1 LPQEQLE
8 YMSKALDPKMRYKVD
23 RMRMCSRILEPHEKV
38 DAFRT
43 YYGHDDFRQAL
54 ALLPDLI
61 DRLALEKECHRLLT
75 LAGKVPGRRLLALTA
90 ALKVAPRLGEEFALA
105 RLAEVP
111 ALCQTDCDA
120 FELAKLLELSLFVA
134 AHFSQA
140 GVVQQMLD
148 LFLHLLGANQERM
161 ARDERLESLV
171 SQCFRG
177 LRKLGLHEEIRRLLA
192 RLTLVV
198 THGQPFAAL
207 RMNNTWVTMVRTL
220 LHVAAGWFYCGEEQ
234 EARQLL
240 EEARLLLYEG
250 ELQKHEKVRL
260 ACTYIGTL
268 AWAPVDLAL
277 VAIDELLDR
286 LQGVFDNF
294 ATRSH
299 FSVSKLEVVEAV
311 VLAVVTEEFAM
322 GQVARRWLEDDE
334 YLVRRRIHQDVQAA
348 LGKL

>member
-1 LPQEQLE
+1 
-8 YMSKALDPKMRYKVD
+8 
-23 RMRMCSRILEPHEKV
+23 
-38 DAFRT
+38 
-43 YYGHDDFRQAL
+43 
-54 ALLPDLI
+54 
-61 DRLALEKECHRLLT
+61 
-75 LAGKVPGRRLLALTA
+75 
-90 ALKVAPRLGEEFALA
+90 
-105 RLAEVP
+105 
-111 ALCQTDCDA
+111 
-120 FELAKLLELSLFVA
+120 
-134 AHFSQA
+134 
-140 GVVQQMLD
+140 
-148 LFLHLLGANQERM
+148 
-161 ARDERLESLV
+161 
-171 SQCFRG
+171 
-177 LRKLGLHEEIRRLLA
+177 
-192 RLTLVV
+192 
-198 THGQPFAAL
+198 
-207 RMNNTWVTMVRTL
+207 L